1 MVSLLCQKSQAKRY
15 SEYDTIQIPTPQ
27 NYGWEMDILLCQR
40 NGGFLL
46 MSHLKRRIS
55 VVPSS
60 KKSRCTDL
68 RVRQGADQSSEL
80 WLTKAK
86 CDAASISETEV
97 AMYGETMLHQ
107 DPSRYGLKKIFGHTL
122 TATVSQ
128 SQKYIIKERHAP
140 GVWVVVLER
149 NSKTIHDLTSY
160 STYTPNAMK

>member
-27 NYGWEMDILLCQR
+27 NYGWEMDISLCQR
-40 NGGFLL
+40 NGGFSL

-86 CDAASISETEV
+86 CDEVSISETEGV
-97 AMYGETMLHQ
+97 MYGAIMLHQ
-107 DPSRYGLKKIFGHTL
+107 DPSRYGLKKTFGRIL
-122 TATVSQ
+122 TDTTYQ

-160 STYTPNAMK
+160 SNYTPNVTK